1 MVSTP
6 SCDVVVVG
14 AGLAGLSCAR
24 HLAAGGMDVRVLEAG
39 DAVGGRVR
47 TDLID
52 GFTLDRG
59 FQVLNTAYP
68 ELPRVVDL
76 HRLDLREL
84 DAALTVLVGDE
95 RRTIVHPLRR
105 HSHAGTQ
112 TNSATGSP
120 TGSLAGSLAGSATDA
135 LHLPLGGP
143 TGAAALAVYAGACM
157 TLPTRRLRR
166 REDVSAAEAWRRAH
180 IPAAVVDGLLRPF
193 LSGVLLEQDMSTS
206 RRFTDLMLRMF
217 ARGRS
222 TVPARGMQRL
232 PEAIAQPLPEGT
244 IRLSTAVHRLRPHG
258 VDSAAGAVHARAVV
272 VATDGWTAARLLS
285 NAVPDPSPRGVR
297 TVYHAAEPFEGASG
311 NLHLAAERSPVSNS
325 IVISQAAP
333 DYAPPGTM
341 LVSTSLVSGAE
352 PVDPDGRTVRAA
364 LARLHGTDT
373 RAWQH
378 VATYDLPHALP
389 GMPAPHPM
397 RRPVRLQRGS
407 VYVAGDHRDTSSI
420 QGALVSGRRA
430 ATAVLDDLHT
440 RA

>member
-1 MVSTP
+1 VVSTP

-24 HLAAGGMDVRVLEAG
+24 HLVAGGMDVRVLDAA

-68 ELPRVVDL
+68 ELPRVVNLDG
-76 HRLDLREL
+76 LDLREL

-105 HSHAGTQ
+105 HSRAGTQ
-112 TNSATGSP
+112 TGSP
-120 TGSLAGSLAGSATDA
+120 TESLAGSLAGSVTDA
-135 LHLPLGGP
+135 LRLPLGGP

-180 IPAAVVDGLLRPF
+180 IPDAAVDGLLRPF
-193 LSGVLLEQDMSTS
+193 LGGVLLEQDMSTS
-206 RRFTDLMLRMF
+206 RRFADLMLRMF

-232 PEAIAQPLPEGT
+232 PEAIAQPLPTGT
-244 IRLSTAVHRLRPHG
+244 IRLSTPVDRLRPHG

-285 NAVPDPSPRGVR
+285 NAVPEPSPRGVR

-341 LVSTSLVSGAE
+341 LVSTSLVIGAE
-352 PVDPDGRTVRAA
+352 PVNPDGRTVRAA

-430 ATAVLDDLHT
+430 ATAVLDDLDT